1 MTADGQWP
9 PAIPIPSTSPSPSP
23 TPPPIYLYPRQ
34 VSRPNPLHSRHQS
47 YVSPYVSMCRH
58 QPQSKSHDVSTEVSM
73 LDSSGSHK
81 CRCPRPSAT
90 FEFPR
95 GTDPSMHSNGRDANV
110 HLVSDWSMVNGK
122 MACSCCCPLLCRH
135 QATKPPISGVAT
147 NPRCC
152 HQSYSSSPTAR

>member
-34 VSRPNPLHSRHQS
+34 VSRPNPLHSHHQS

-58 QPQSKSHDVSTEVSM
+58 QPQSKSHDKSHDVSTEVSM

-81 CRCPRPSAT
+81 CRCPRPSAA

-95 GTDPSMHSNGRDANV
+95 GMDPSMHSNGRDANV

-122 MACSCCCPLLCRH
+122 MAKWKNQNSFCELQLLLATLSPPIPNA
-135 QATKPPISGVAT
+135 ATKPPS
-147 NPRCC
+147 
-152 HQSYSSSPTAR
+152 HQS